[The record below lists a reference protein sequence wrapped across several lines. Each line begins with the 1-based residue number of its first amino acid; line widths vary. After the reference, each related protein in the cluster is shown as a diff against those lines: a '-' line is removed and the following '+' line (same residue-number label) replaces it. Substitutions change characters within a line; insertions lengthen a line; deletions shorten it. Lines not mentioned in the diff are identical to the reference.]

1 MLGSFPL
8 CGTFMIYLS
17 QLTQAHVSMLF
28 VGNGNGVV
36 PHLNFFY
43 HLLNLKLIEG
53 HQDHLI

>member
-1 MLGSFPL
+1 
-8 CGTFMIYLS
+8 MIYLS
-17 QLTQAHVSMLF
+17 QLIQALVSMLF

-36 PHLNFFY
+36 PRLKVFY